1 MSPSSSR
8 LRCVHIV
15 LLLQAFQSC
24 VAGNVHRRQRWSLP
38 SSTLPVVSLHVAPSL
53 VVSSSC
59 TLRGGDLTPH
69 SNPNDDLTD
78 EEQQEQQQVVTV
90 EAYVA
95 AMEEKDAQDRS
106 TFDANMDAA
115 ATETQDDD
123 DDDDLK
129 DDDNDDTN
137 ETRKNKESKA
147 DNAPTAEETAA
158 ATVGVKSHDSNNSN
172 KKSNAVGDPD
182 GEGSDDSD
190 DDTDDWGEDMA
201 DMDIFEQGEMEDMDL
216 IGDNAQVQVEVE
228 LLEEEDTVDEANS
241 EEEPEEGSSSTA
253 ADAARGGG
261 VGVRLG
267 RLNRR
272 KHRNSKDL
280 KSNTGSSSTPAT
292 KTTVPPEELLAAWQP
307 HVYLPP
313 TASALQYLTD
323 HARSIDGASKTRLDR
338 RTMYASLLLE
348 WRNSNGSP
356 SARKFLEQPVSQA
369 LQAALSLATQP
380 AWRKSFPR
388 PSGIRLYD
396 HDNHMGGA
404 GSEHRGSATLAMQET
419 IAMALVSKERNKYCS
434 VSFSISVQGLQ
445 RGYMTLDRNLTV
457 PFFLIVSLS
466 LSYSYN

>member
-1 MSPSSSR
+1 MSSSSSSR

-24 VAGNVHRRQRWSLP
+24 AAAGNVHRRREGWSLP
-38 SSTLPVVSLHVAPSL
+38 SSTLPPVLSLHVEPSSL
-53 VVSSSC
+53 AASSSSSC
-59 TLRGGDLTPH
+59 TTTLRGGDLTPH

-78 EEQQEQQQVVTV
+78 DGEEQEQQVVTV

-106 TFDANMDAA
+106 TFDANMEAAA
-115 ATETQDDD
+115 ATEPQDDD
-123 DDDDLK
+123 DSQK
-129 DDDNDDTN
+129 DDNDDS
-137 ETRKNKESKA
+137 RQKSKEGNN

-158 ATVGVKSHDSNNSN
+158 ATVGVKSHDNSSN

-190 DDTDDWGEDMA
+190 DDTDDWGEHDSA
-201 DMDIFEQGEMEDMDL
+201 MDIFEHGEMEDMDL
-216 IGDNAQVQVEVE
+216 IGSNSDSDPQMQVEVE
-228 LLEEEDTVDEANS
+228 LLKANQDEQDLVDEANS
-241 EEEPEEGSSSTA
+241 EEEPEEGSSSSAT
-253 ADAARGGG
+253 RGGG
-261 VGVRLG
+261 VGVRLAG

-272 KHRNSKDL
+272 KHRNGKDF
-280 KSNTGSSSTPAT
+280 KSGSNSGSSTQAT
-292 KTTVPPEELLAAWQP
+292 KTTVPPEELLEAWQP

-313 TASALQYLTD
+313 TASALQYLTE

-396 HDNHMGGA
+396 HDNNMGG
-404 GSEHRGSATLAMQET
+404 GTEHRGCATLAMQET
-419 IAMALVSKERNKYCS
+419 IAMALVSK
-434 VSFSISVQGLQ
+434 Q
-445 RGYMTLDRNLTV
+445 
-457 PFFLIVSLS
+457 
-466 LSYSYN
+466 